1 MILGKRVSIV
11 YTDDQILDLDFLI
24 SVSTFIEGRKCLL
37 LSQPDD
43 VDLLS
48 YSLKNY
54 HRLFDYYL
62 VAKDDRIC
70 EMISQMTDKYDFLFI
85 GDFSNLSKKCQ
96 DIISKIDKPIM
107 LLTTTLRN
115 IPDNLLKDGKIYNLT
130 LTKINGQNHSTIE
143 YNNHKMFR
151 WDFFKLL
158 ERDLKINSILNE

>member
-1 MILGKRVSIV
+1 MILDKRVSIV
-11 YTDDQILDLDFLI
+11 YIDDQILDLDFII
-24 SVSTFIEGRKCLL
+24 SVSTFVEGRKCLL
-37 LSQPDD
+37 FAQPGD
-43 VDLLS
+43 VDILS

-54 HRLFDYYL
+54 HRLFDYFL

-96 DIISKIDKPIM
+96 DIISKIDKPII
-107 LLTTTLRN
+107 LLTTTLN

-143 YNNHKMFR
+143 YDNNKMFR
-151 WDFFKLL
+151 RDFFKLL